1 MGAGFLVA
9 FYCIGIAFNCISVF
23 LNPLMDSIG
32 VSNTV
37 RSSITTFYQGGSMAI
52 LLVTGKL
59 VKKFGTRKVIFV
71 AGACLAAGYLI
82 LSISQTV
89 VSCFAGMLVIGVG
102 YGAGGIVPISVLLTN
117 WFKDKKGFAIG
128 VAMCGSGVATLF
140 FPELLASWIRNFG
153 LQKTFVFNAACIFAF
168 VVIASILIR
177 DYPSE
182 KGLRA
187 YGDNGETEE
196 QISEQ
201 KKIALRESEKSS
213 DFVNFII
220 MAIGIVL
227 IGLILSPTVTHIS
240 PIVSQSGYGDQM
252 AAIALSIYGAAMMI
266 GKPLFGIIIDKIG
279 PIKANIY
286 VYILLMLSLID
297 GIVIT
302 KSPVFAYGFTLI
314 FGVGAATMVTVGLPV
329 WAAEIFGQEG
339 MTKKFPWLK
348 LCSSLGGTIGAT
360 IPGIIIDKTGSY
372 SDLFK
377 LYMIFGV
384 LSFCLI
390 EFLFIR
396 KNRRKQ

>member
-32 VSNTV
+32 ISNTV

-71 AGACLAAGYLI
+71 AGVFLALGYVI
-82 LSISQTV
+82 LSISHTV
-89 VSCFAGMLVIGVG
+89 VSCFMGMLVIGIG

-140 FPELLASWIRNFG
+140 FPELLASWIANVG
-153 LQKTFVFNAACIFAF
+153 LQRTFIYNALCIFSF
-168 VVIASILIR
+168 VVIATVLIR
-177 DYPSE
+177 DNPSE
-182 KGLRA
+182 KGLRK
-187 YGDNGETEE
+187 YGDTGEDEPSVQENIAVTNSANGSK
-196 QISEQ
+196 SE
-201 KKIALRESEKSS
+201 LL
-213 DFVNFII
+213 NFII
-220 MAIGIVL
+220 MAIGIVF

-252 AAIALSIYGAAMMI
+252 AAVALSIYGAAMMI

-286 VYILLMLSLID
+286 VYILLMLSLLD
-297 GIVIT
+297 GIVIA

-372 SDLFK
+372 SMLFK
-377 LYMIFGV
+377 LYMIFGI
-384 LSFCLI
+384 LSFCAI

-396 KNRRKQ
+396 KARSK